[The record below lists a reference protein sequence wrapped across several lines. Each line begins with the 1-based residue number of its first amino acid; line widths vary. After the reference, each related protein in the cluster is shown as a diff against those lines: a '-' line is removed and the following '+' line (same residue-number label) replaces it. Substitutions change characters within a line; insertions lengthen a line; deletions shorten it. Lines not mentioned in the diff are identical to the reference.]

1 MSTPIRMEAAD
12 RHRND
17 MWRLTA
23 PFGSWQRRWSLRIQQ
38 PSHRISCHP
47 VGSSP
52 ARPGPSAADGSSA
65 HSDVRAAGVVWP
77 DGSAGAPAVVSGGF
91 RRRGQDRPGGCGR
104 HRHGQEPDF
113 LFLPSLPTPSASRR
127 SLRPEINRCGTHRPQ
142 VLLIT
147 SNTPDGGN
155 TRESLVGRL
164 SARRK
169 ACLHACVLAT
179 DLHPR
184 DAGGFWIGT
193 ASSGQEP
200 LAGKPDGR
208 FFICVGMTQ
217 RLGVRSPKPAEC
229 VFDSRHPCEAP
240 PIGERA

>member
-1 MSTPIRMEAAD
+1 MAAD
-12 RHRND
+12 SALWELAETLEPADSAAKSSDLLSSGWLIARSS
-17 MWRLTA
+17 
-23 PFGSWQRRWSLRIQQ
+23 GSLRSRRQQ
-38 PSHRISCHP
+38 RPLRCP
-47 VGSSP
+47 CGGGCL
-52 ARPGPSAADGSSA
+52 ARWECGCSRGGD
-65 HSDVRAAGVVWP
+65 
-77 DGSAGAPAVVSGGF
+77 GGF

-208 FFICVGMTQ
+208 LFICVGMTQ